1 MGSAE
6 QDRRLQKGKRV
17 DRFRGI
23 VMLLAAALA
32 MWRGWQ
38 LHRGEGAVIAFGLG
52 ALALALGLWHLGRN
66 ESAGRKHM

>member
-1 MGSAE
+1 MEPAE
-6 QDRRLQKGKRV
+6 HDLRLQKGKRV

-38 LHRGEGAVIAFGLG
+38 LHRGEGAVIAYGLG
-52 ALALALGLWHLGRN
+52 LLALALGVWHLARRESVGR
-66 ESAGRKHM
+66 RHT